1 MVSFLRAMAPYA
13 DYELRQELHEGKT
26 LEIQLSEGAVRRW
39 PEFGRR
45 SVVRLTVDHIRARRD
60 ASLYLM
66 DFESNFVRHL
76 AELASERRVFDGL
89 YGEAETTEGQGAG
102 LMTVHRLRWQD
113 LSGQLLEED
122 LLPVISVGGKIREM
136 DRKAFADLLAK
147 PLRSLPSGVAGDD
160 PAPDEKRLDTL
171 LVVRARPEVMPGSVM
186 TLAGLRFIAA
196 SGEIVGADG

>member
-13 DYELRQELHEGKT
+13 GFELRQELHEGKT
-26 LEIQLSEGAVRRW
+26 LEIQLSEGAIRQW

-89 YGEAETTEGQGAG
+89 YGEAETAEGQGTG

-122 LLPVISVGGKIREM
+122 LLPVISVGDKIREM

-147 PLRSLPSGVAGDD
+147 PLRSLPSGIVGDD
-160 PAPDEKRLDTL
+160 PAPDEKRLDAL
-171 LVVRARPEVMPGSVM
+171 LMVRARPEVMPGSVM
-186 TLAGLRFIAA
+186 TLAGIRISA
-196 SGEIVGADG
+196 SSGSLVEANS